1 VEFFHFAEEEFG
13 LFAVALADGFVRG
26 GGFFFAFFARRGGA
40 AFFGFF
46 AAGGRAFTAGAAAR
60 RATTSGDGESHYGHE
75 SQGHGRPP
83 PQDFADFHSFPSR
96 DTRNRTRVRLPN
108 SLHNDDA
115 RVKQSSLSAARR
127 ASSEACRSG
136 RKPPKTGVRRRGRC
150 RAGCGDRLRSP
161 RALPAARAPFSCA
174 RRPSRPGGRG
184 SRR

>member
-26 GGFFFAFFARRGGA
+26 GGFFFAFFARRGRA

-60 RATTSGDGESHYGHE
+60 RATTSGDGEGHYGHE

-83 PQDFADFHSFPSR
+83 PQEFADFHSFPSR

-108 SLHNDDA
+108 SLHNDEA
-115 RVKQSSLSAARR
+115 GVKQRSLSSAVGAPSNGLPMPETDPPTGGQAERMLSLMLRR
-127 ASSEACRSG
+127 SASI
-136 RKPPKTGVRRRGRC
+136 P
-150 RAGCGDRLRSP
+150 
-161 RALPAARAPFSCA
+161 
-174 RRPSRPGGRG
+174 
-184 SRR
+184 